1 MATSWM
7 IVEESGRRKPVDVR
21 SSTRKGVL
29 AAVRRARKAG
39 QNVTEAY
46 QGGPR
51 AIALCPQVYPRPA

>member
-7 IVEESGRRKPVDVR
+7 IVEKDGQRKPVDVH
-21 SSTRKGVL
+21 SFTRKGVL
-29 AAVRRARKAG
+29 AAVRRARKSG
-39 QNVTEAY
+39 RTVVSAY

>member
-1 MATSWM
+1 M
-7 IVEESGRRKPVDVR
+7 IVEENGRRKPVDIR
-21 SSTRKGVL
+21 SFTRKGVL

-39 QNVTEAY
+39 RNVVAAH

>member
-7 IVEESGRRKPVDVR
+7 IVEENGQRKPVDIR
-21 SSTRKGVL
+21 SFTRKGVL
-29 AAVRRARKAG
+29 AAVRRAEKAG
-39 QNVTEAY
+39 RKVVAAH